1 MSIFLLV
8 NNSAQVSDVTPAAIF
23 VDKGQ
28 AIKALYEYEQASVF
42 RPIVLYE
49 YVLTDG
55 IARIPKYFHRVK
67 RNWRLVVEGCET
79 IAINESEFVKNHPF
93 IFDKLEALTTPSSM
107 RERSL

>member
-55 IARIPKYFHRVK
+55 IATIPKCFHRVK
-67 RNWRLVVEGCET
+67 RNWRLVVEGYET
-79 IAINESEFVKNHPF
+79 VPVHQVEFIKHHPF
-93 IFDKLEALTTPSSM
+93 IFDKLEACTTPSV
-107 RERSL
+107 RI